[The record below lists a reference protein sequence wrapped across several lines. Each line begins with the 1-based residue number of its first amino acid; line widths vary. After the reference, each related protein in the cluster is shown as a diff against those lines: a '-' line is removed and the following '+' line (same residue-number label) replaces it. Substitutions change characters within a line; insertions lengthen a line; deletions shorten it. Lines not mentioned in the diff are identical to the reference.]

1 MKKYYIC
8 EKDFKH
14 IFLKRKEFITVCD
27 YNTHGIVCCGHLKE
41 FISKEDLKICI
52 DAYLPEKIETEFDKG
67 LVFLAN
73 RIINK
78 IGAK

>member
-1 MKKYYIC
+1 MKTYYIC
-8 EKDFKH
+8 EKDFWH
-14 IFLKRKEFITVCD
+14 T
-27 YNTHGIVCCGHLKE
+27 YNNQTHHEKCVVIKNGETCNGNIKE
-41 FISKEDLKICI
+41 FISKEELKICI
-52 DAYLPEKIETEFDKG
+52 DAHLPEKIETEFDKG

>member
-1 MKKYYIC
+1 MKTYYIC
-8 EKDFKH
+8 EKDFHH
-14 IFLKRKEFITVCD
+14 IHEIRPFIGRCAYPICD
-27 YNTHGIVCCGHLKE
+27 GPIKE
-41 FISKEDLKICI
+41 FISKEELKICI
-52 DAYLPEKIETEFDKG
+52 DAYLPEKIATEFDKG